1 MQETEY
7 RRGKPG
13 EMPRIIDFINYVF
26 SQAHVPHDFKR
37 LLPKVYGDEAP
48 KGQEDFHFL
57 ALQDGQIVGCVALR
71 PTTLFYGGEKLT
83 CGFVGSVSV
92 HPYHRGEG
100 HMKRLMRDM
109 LSYAREQQNYDMLI
123 LGGQRQRYEY
133 FGFEKCGLL
142 MRFDVSATNVRH
154 ALNDTDITGLEICEL
169 TEDDVDFAL
178 ELWRK
183 RNVSSPRV
191 RDTFMLDRRSW
202 KNQPEIIRLDGER
215 IGYRAGGELLLTDE
229 KYLPQVVKK
238 LLTRDGTD
246 RISFVAGLDQKERIA
261 FLKDIAEYSSLGPQE
276 MVRVLNWGKTLKLF
290 LEFKHRY
297 VCPIEDGCADID
309 IAGEGEFRIQ
319 VTRGEAN
326 VSKLSSPSGNG
337 IKLDLLSAEKAFFG
351 VAEMMLGYEGIPRS
365 WLGLPFYM
373 SEQDG
378 F

>member
-1 MQETEY
+1 MPDTVY

-57 ALQDGQIVGCVALR
+57 ALQEGQTVGCVALR
-71 PTTLFYGGEKLT
+71 PTTLFYAGEKLS

-92 HPYHRGEG
+92 HPYHRSEG
-100 HMKRLMRDM
+100 HMKRLMQDM
-109 LSYAREQQNYDMLI
+109 LSYAREQDYDMLI

-133 FGFEKCGLL
+133 FGFEKGGLL
-142 MRFDVSATNVRH
+142 MRFDVSKTNVRH
-154 ALNDTDITGLEICEL
+154 ALKDTDTTGLEICEL
-169 TEDDVDFAL
+169 GEEDTGFAFD
-178 ELWRK
+178 LWNK
-183 RNVSSPRV
+183 RNVSSLRG
-191 RDTFMLDRRSW
+191 RDTFMLDLQSW
-202 KNQPEIIRLDGER
+202 RNQPEIIRLDGER

-229 KYLPQVVKK
+229 KYLPAVVKK

-246 RISFVAGLDQKERIA
+246 RITFTAGLDQKDRIE
-261 FLKDIAEYSSLGPQE
+261 FLKNIAEYSSLGPQE
-276 MVRVLNWGKTLKLF
+276 MVHVLNWEKVLKLF
-290 LEFKHRY
+290 LEFKHKFISP
-297 VCPIEDGCADID
+297 VEDGCTDIE
-309 IAGEGEFRIQ
+309 IEGEEYSIKVAQ
-319 VTRGEAN
+319 GK
-326 VSKLSSPSGNG
+326 VSVGKAGLPSGKA
-337 IKLDLLSAEKAFFG
+337 IKLDLLTAGRAFFG